1 MSRSVEF
8 WKTNVSQA
16 ADSELRVSVPR
27 RRKRSLAGQMIEG
40 AELRLQVF
48 RDIYG
53 HGHLLAYAQ
62 ERPERASGAP
72 SVDFGDCLTRLKAA
86 FRTCGQRA
94 AYSRRNET
102 PATCE
107 WLLAFY
113 FTCCRKPCA
122 APRGRRPSSLS
133 GVEIDLAD

>member
-8 WKTNVSQA
+8 GKTNVSQA

-62 ERPERASGAP
+62 ESRKGPAARLVSI
-72 SVDFGDCLTRLKAA
+72 SVTV
-86 FRTCGQRA
+86 
-94 AYSRRNET
+94 S
-102 PATCE
+102 
-107 WLLAFY
+107 LA
-113 FTCCRKPCA
+113 
-122 APRGRRPSSLS
+122 
-133 GVEIDLAD
+133 